1 MEYMKTQTQNSGFL
15 KFFPVFIFLMLAG
28 FLFSCSNDN
37 QEQDNTDK
45 DLYEMAKQTAGFQWY
60 KNSDGLEAGTDSLGS
75 QHGLPYFR
83 ARFNTE
89 AATQLDGNGRVKEG
103 ATFPEGSLIV
113 KELFDDTQTFAVYAV
128 RLKMAGHKDADAKGW
143 VWGYLNADGSVRE
156 PASNKG
162 NACITCHSQ
171 AGSID
176 YVLLNLVVQ

>member
-15 KFFPVFIFLMLAG
+15 KFLSALFLLVPAA

-37 QEQDNTDK
+37 QEQDSTDK
-45 DLYEMAKQTAGFQWY
+45 DLYEMAKQSTGFQWY
-60 KNSDGLEAGTDSLGS
+60 KNSDGLEAGADSLGS

-83 ARFNTE
+83 ARLNTE
-89 AATQLDGNGRVKEG
+89 AATQLDENGRVKEG

-113 KELFDDTQTFAVYAV
+113 KELFDETQTFAVYAV
-128 RLKMAGHKDADAKGW
+128 RLKSAGHKDADVKGW
-143 VWGYLNADGSVRE
+143 VWGYLNADGSVKE

>member
-1 MEYMKTQTQNSGFL
+1 MSAMKIQKSISGFV
-15 KFFPVFIFLMLAG
+15 KIVPVLYPVLLAG

-37 QEQDNTDK
+37 QETDSTDR
-45 DLYEMAKQTAGFQWY
+45 DLYEMAKQTTGFHWY
-60 KNSDGLEAGTDSLGS
+60 RNSDGLEAGTDSLGS
-75 QHGLPYFR
+75 QHGFPYFR

-89 AATQLDGNGRVKEG
+89 AATQLNESGKVKEG

-113 KELFDDTQTFAVYAV
+113 KELYNADESLGVYAV
-128 RLKMAGHKDADAKGW
+128 RLKMAGHTDSDPKGW
-143 VWGYLNADGSVRE
+143 VWGYINADGSVRE

-176 YVLLNLVVQ
+176 YVLLNLVVE